1 MLTIAPCNMYIPSI
15 VFISLSIVQITFF
28 VHECFWC
35 TLFSPY
41 FIVLVA
47 CFYAALCVINNNNN
61 NIAVVHFF
69 ISICDVFPDATNDSY
84 WFTLDSNPD
93 LLSAS
98 WLPQPQ
104 SLRCSMAIKMHNL
117 SPCIAS
123 KCKFLLYFYF
133 AKKTDKPLP
142 LLIGV

>member
-1 MLTIAPCNMYIPSI
+1 MSAFDVL
-15 VFISLSIVQITFF
+15 F
-28 VHECFWC
+28 
-35 TLFSPY
+35 FSPY

-98 WLPQPQ
+98 
-104 SLRCSMAIKMHNL
+104 
-117 SPCIAS
+117 
-123 KCKFLLYFYF
+123 
-133 AKKTDKPLP
+133 
-142 LLIGV
+142 